1 MVMHRVVNRLFFL
14 FPRRKDEF
22 ISDYKGDPTQIY
34 APLSNSNQTCQI
46 YDQCAANLIDCG
58 GGKCSNKTSPND
70 APATCYCD
78 SPLVLI
84 LLTQIK
90 VLNKNFL
97 FDMKCFLFEKKG
109 PSGDSKFSIT
119 IDCTNASATIDEV
132 CSFVFQMSFE
142 LVIF

>member
-1 MVMHRVVNRLFFL
+1 MVNRLFFL

-22 ISDYKGDPTQIY
+22 ISDYKGDPAQIY
-34 APLSNSNQTCQI
+34 APLLYSNQTCQI

-84 LLTQIK
+84 LLTQGK
-90 VLNKNFL
+90 YDCV
-97 FDMKCFLFEKKG
+97 C
-109 PSGDSKFSIT
+109 PSLTYYYSAGVCLPRPD
-119 IDCTNASATIDEV
+119 TNQGIE
-132 CSFVFQMSFE
+132 
-142 LVIF
+142 